1 MMLAYFPALA
11 LLYTSDEIQRQRSGG
26 FFMPELLVEVRD
38 VIRRK
43 RLNVDRVFGMHIG
56 SIPWREID
64 AAIAAA
70 IAR

>member
-1 MMLAYFPALA
+1 
-11 LLYTSDEIQRQRSGG
+11 
-26 FFMPELLVEVRD
+26 MPELLVEVRD

-64 AAIAAA
+64 AAIVAA